1 MPLYNN
7 QPYMQG
13 IAPNPL
19 MQQQQFGAPDLHS
32 QASGNSNE
40 GSSGSDHRR
49 ANPNYKKAGLKIQ
62 SPKSASRPIWQV
74 KQHWTRSRAVLPPA
88 PSLSSVPQSYNP
100 NYGIHPPRLNEMPTI
115 LTASR
120 NSFRIACNNCPV
132 DGFFIDHL

>member
-1 MPLYNN
+1 
-7 QPYMQG
+7 MQG

-49 ANPNYKKAGLKIQ
+49 AN
-62 SPKSASRPIWQV
+62 
-74 KQHWTRSRAVLPPA
+74 RAVLPPA